1 MAEIMKLSGV
11 DKSYGTGES
20 RTQVLFGIDLAFE
33 EGGFNSIIGSSGS
46 GKTTLLNIMGT
57 LDRPDKGEVWI
68 AGTRADNMTRNR
80 LAGLRNAT
88 LGFIF
93 QFHYLLP
100 EFSAFENVMMPHLIM
115 GKGADDA
122 ARKRARDLL
131 ELVGIGSQADKL
143 VTKMSGG
150 QQQRAAIARALMNG
164 PRLVLADEPTGNL
177 DSDTSDSIYK
187 LFRGINEQTKTTFII
202 ITHDRRIAERTD
214 RIIEISD
221 GRIRMDIKR

>member
-1 MAEIMKLSGV
+1 MAEILKLAGI

-20 RTQVLFGIDLAFE
+20 RTQVLFGVDLAFE
-33 EGGFNSIIGSSGS
+33 EGGFNSIIGASGS
-46 GKTTLLNIMGT
+46 GKTTLLNIIGT
-57 LDRPDKGEVWI
+57 LDRPDRGEVWI
-68 AGTRADNMTRNR
+68 AGTRADNLSRNQ
-80 LAGLRNAT
+80 LAGLRCST

-100 EFSAFENVMMPHLIM
+100 DFSAFENVMMPHLIS
-115 GKGADDA
+115 GKGADDG
-122 ARKRARDLL
+122 ARRRARELL

-143 VTKMSGG
+143 VTRMSGG
-150 QQQRAAIARALMNG
+150 QQQRAAIARALMNK
-164 PRLVLADEPTGNL
+164 PRLILADEPTGNL
-177 DSDTSDSIYK
+177 DSDTSDTIYK
-187 LFRGINEQTKTTFII
+187 LFRRINEETKTTFII